1 METDKIKWSI
11 DHDYGPNSFMLIGDY
26 KGTRFVE
33 GVRDVLWGLPM
44 IYKKWVIKRKFKI
57 LNK

>member
-11 DHDYGPNSFMLIGDY
+11 GRGYGPNSFMLIGDY
-26 KGTRFVE
+26 NGVRFVE
-33 GVRDVLWGLPM
+33 KVLDSLWGLPM
-44 IYKKWVIKRKFKI
+44 LYKKWVIKRKFKI